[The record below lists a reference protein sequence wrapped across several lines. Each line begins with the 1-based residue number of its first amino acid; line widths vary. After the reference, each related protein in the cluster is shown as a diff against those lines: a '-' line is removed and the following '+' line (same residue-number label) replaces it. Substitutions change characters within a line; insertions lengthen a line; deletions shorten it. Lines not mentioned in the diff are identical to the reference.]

1 MGPAQYDRIGA
12 NFKRRAQSG
21 DLSRLRHTRRVR
33 WGTIKNQEF
42 GDPRAMSDTAE
53 TPGGGNP
60 SWRLIAVSAAGVA
73 APLAMAAAGVAS
85 PAPAV
90 VVALAVGAA
99 CFGVAVQSRPRRPA
113 QPEPPV
119 ESPRTSG
126 PFSAVLE
133 QLPDPLLLIE
143 GGPRDEPT
151 SRRFLFVNAAARE
164 LLRIQRPDGP
174 LATAIR
180 APEVL
185 DAVEEALYERR
196 PGQAV
201 YELRG
206 VQDRVWQA
214 RALPLT
220 QAGLTG
226 RLAVLWLRD
235 ETEIRRIERT
245 RADFLANASHE
256 LRTPLASLSGFIDT
270 LRGHARDDP
279 AARERFLTIMHGQAE
294 RMRRLIDDL
303 MSLSRIELGEHIPP
317 AGIVDLGQLAPDV
330 LDALAPLAA
339 ERCVKFEARLPPPG
353 AALAVADRDQ
363 IMQVVQNLAENAVK
377 YTAHGAHVTV
387 EVTAGLGLT
396 AAATPI
402 AGLGAYFSLLTP
414 EHALGRTYVAVRVR
428 DYGAGI
434 ARSHL
439 PRLTE
444 RFYRV
449 EGQKA
454 RERPGTGLGLAIV
467 KHIVNRHRGG
477 LLVESGP
484 GQGSMFTA
492 YFPMPPAL
500 PAVETPAG
508 LTA

>member
-1 MGPAQYDRIGA
+1 
-12 NFKRRAQSG
+12 
-21 DLSRLRHTRRVR
+21 
-33 WGTIKNQEF
+33 
-42 GDPRAMSDTAE
+42 MSETADS
-53 TPGGGNP
+53 PNGGER
-60 SWRLIAVSAAGVA
+60 SWRRLAITTGAGVA
-73 APLAMAAAGVAS
+73 APLVMAGAGVAS
-85 PAPAV
+85 PAAAV
-90 VVALAVGAA
+90 IAAVCVGAVGVSVSMLAS
-99 CFGVAVQSRPRRPA
+99 AVRTQPLPPA
-113 QPEPPV
+113 SD
-119 ESPRTSG
+119 SPRASG
-126 PFSAVLE
+126 PFAAVLE

-143 GGPRDEPT
+143 GGAREEPA
-151 SRRFLFVNAAARE
+151 SRRFLFANAAARD

-196 PGQAV
+196 PGHAV

-220 QAGLTG
+220 EAGVGG

-270 LRGHARDDP
+270 LRGHAREDA

-317 AGIVDLGQLAPDV
+317 AGIVDLALVTPDV
-330 LDALAPLAA
+330 LDGLAPVAA
-339 ERCVKFEARLPPPG
+339 ERCVTFQMSLPPAG
-353 AALAVADRDQ
+353 VALAVADRDQ

-377 YTAHGAHVTV
+377 YTPRGGQVAV
-387 EVTAGLGLT
+387 EVTAGLGLPT
-396 AAATPI
+396 AATPV
-402 AGLGAYFSLLTP
+402 AGLTAYFSLLTP
-414 EHALGRTYVAVRVR
+414 DHTLGRTYVAVRVR
-428 DYGAGI
+428 DFGAGI
-434 ARSHL
+434 ARSSL

-454 RERPGTGLGLAIV
+454 RSRPGTGLGLAIV

-477 LLVESGP
+477 LLVESGLDE
-484 GQGSMFTA
+484 GSMFTA
-492 YFPMPPAL
+492 YFPMAPAL
-500 PAVETPAG
+500 QSADAPVG
-508 LTA
+508 LTG